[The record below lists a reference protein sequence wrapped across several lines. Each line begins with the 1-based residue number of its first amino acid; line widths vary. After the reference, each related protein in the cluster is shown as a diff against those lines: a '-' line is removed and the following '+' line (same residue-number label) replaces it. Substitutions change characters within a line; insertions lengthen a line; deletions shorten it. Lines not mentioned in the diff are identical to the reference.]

1 MSCGTAVFATP
12 VGVMPETIE
21 HGENG
26 WLLPWDQDAGA
37 SLVLEVLGNSDV
49 LSAIGVAAAASTVHF
64 EKSVVLDAY
73 AAAYRQ
79 LALKSVDD

>member
-1 MSCGTAVFATP
+1 M
-12 VGVMPETIE
+12 
-21 HGENG
+21 
-26 WLLPWDQDAGA
+26 
-37 SLVLEVLGNSDV
+37 LEVLGNSDV
-49 LSAIGVAAAASTVHF
+49 LGAIGVAAAASTVHF